1 MTLSLRR
8 AHGLDDRLD
17 RDHGL
22 YRLGATTV
30 IRVHMSGA
38 DLATRG
44 DGISCRHREGPAVV
58 AVVDRQIDLERSVDA
73 FEIIWQPERQPE
85 RGATALRGSESRSK
99 VNACFATSARPC
111 SGSWGEIATS
121 VAPRDSTCGR
131 TACRAASSALQY
143 GHHTPRKNV
152 STSGPRFSRSA
163 ERTSV
168 PSWFMSPNVGI

>member
-8 AHGLDDRLD
+8 AHGLDDCLD

-22 YRLGATTV
+22 FRLGATTV

-85 RGATALRGSESRSK
+85 RGCHRVTRVREQIKGQRVFCHERPAVLRKLG
-99 VNACFATSARPC
+99 
-111 SGSWGEIATS
+111 
-121 VAPRDSTCGR
+121 
-131 TACRAASSALQY
+131 
-143 GHHTPRKNV
+143 
-152 STSGPRFSRSA
+152 
-163 ERTSV
+163 
-168 PSWFMSPNVGI
+168 